1 MKFIFD
7 LSDFIDNESD
17 EKTSLPVK
25 PYLNKDITSYQDE
38 DYINEDQ
45 IDLNK
50 YNYLYHHQKSENDEG
65 DTDGENRYN
74 YQDLEE

>member
-1 MKFIFD
+1 MK
-7 LSDFIDNESD
+7 S
-17 EKTSLPVK
+17 
-25 PYLNKDITSYQDE
+25 YLNKDITSYQDE